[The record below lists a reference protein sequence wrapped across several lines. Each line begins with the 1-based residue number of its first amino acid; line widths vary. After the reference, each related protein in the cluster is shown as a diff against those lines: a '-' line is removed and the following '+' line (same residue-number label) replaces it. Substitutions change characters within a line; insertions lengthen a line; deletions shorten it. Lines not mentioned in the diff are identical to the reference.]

1 MSELL
6 PLTPD
11 ELLSTTRSIQRR
23 FDFDRPVP
31 LQLIYECI
39 EVATQAPNGSNR
51 QGWHFL
57 VVTDPA
63 RRRLLGELSLAAVGD
78 PPVPA
83 EENYFART
91 PVHVI
96 PCITSLSE
104 GKPIYSNPA
113 PMYGS
118 ILPAVWSFC
127 LAARARGLGT
137 RWTTRVLH
145 RLDEA
150 EEVFH
155 IPADVT
161 PVALIPVAF
170 TIGTDF
176 KPGPRVAA
184 EQVVHLNNW

>member
-1 MSELL
+1 MAELL
-6 PLTPD
+6 PLSPD
-11 ELLSTTRSIQRR
+11 ELLSTTRSVRRR

-31 LQLIYECI
+31 TALIYDCI
-39 EVATQAPNGSNR
+39 EIATQAPNGSNR

-57 VVTDPA
+57 VITDPA
-63 RRRLLGELSLAAVGD
+63 KRRLLGELSLGEVGG
-78 PPVPA
+78 PPVA
-83 EENYFART
+83 EEENYFART

-96 PCITSLSE
+96 ACITSMDD

-137 RWTTRVLH
+137 RWTTRFLH
-145 RLDEA
+145 RIGEA
-150 EEVFH
+150 ADALN

-170 TIGTDF
+170 TKGTDF
-176 KPGPRVAA
+176 KPGPRVPAD
-184 EQVVHLNNW
+184 QVVHLNSW